1 MRSYLVSRVLG
12 MIPTLAVISVIIFT
26 VIQLPEG
33 DIVSSTLDRL
43 QAQGVDVTEEYV
55 QNLRAQ
61 YNLDKPLVLQYFFW
75 AGNFVTG
82 DMGYSYLFSRPVNE
96 LVWERLGYTLS
107 ITVSALLFTWIV
119 ALPIG
124 IYSAVRQYSIGD
136 YVMTAIALVGL
147 ATPPFLL
154 ALIFMH
160 VGFEWFGVST
170 GGLFSPE
177 FEDAA
182 WSLARV
188 VDLLSHMWLPMVI
201 VGLGSAAFTM
211 RILRAN
217 LLDEL
222 NKPYVVT
229 ARAKGVRS
237 WKLVLKYPVRIAI
250 NPFISNIGLMLPGLV
265 SGEALVSLVMGLPTI
280 GPLLLQALLNQ
291 DMFLAGSLLMWLAI
305 LTVVGILLS
314 DLLLAWVDPRIRFE

>member
-12 MIPTLAVISVIIFT
+12 MVPTLAVISVIIFT

-61 YNLDKPLVLQYFFW
+61 YNLDKPLVLQYFYW
-75 AGNFVTG
+75 AGNFLTG

-107 ITVSALLFTWIV
+107 ITVSALFFTWIV

-124 IYSAVRQYSIGD
+124 IYSAVRQYSISD
-136 YVMTAIALVGL
+136 YVMTSIALVGL

-160 VGFEWFGVST
+160 IGFEWFGVST

-182 WSLARV
+182 WSGARV
-188 VDLLSHMWLPMVI
+188 ADLLAHLWLPMII
-201 VGLGSAAFTM
+201 VGMGSAAFTM

-229 ARAKGVRS
+229 ARAKGVRPA
-237 WKLVLKYPVRIAI
+237 KLVLKYPVRIAI

-280 GPLLLQALLNQ
+280 GPLLLQSLLNQ

>member
-61 YNLDKPLVLQYFFW
+61 YNLDKPLVLQYFYW
-75 AGNFVTG
+75 AGNFLSG

-107 ITVSALLFTWIV
+107 ITVSALLFTWLV

-136 YVMTAIALVGL
+136 YVMTTVALVGL

-160 VGFEWFGVST
+160 IGFEWFGVST

-182 WSLARV
+182 WSWARV
-188 VDLLSHMWLPMVI
+188 ADLLSHMWLPMVI
-201 VGLGSAAFTM
+201 VGLGAAAFTM

-229 ARAKGVRS
+229 ARAKGVRP

-250 NPFISNIGLMLPGLV
+250 NPFISNIGLMLPSLV

-314 DLLLAWVDPRIRFE
+314 DVLLAWVDPRIRFE

>member
-1 MRSYLVSRVLG
+1 MRSYLVTRVLG
-12 MIPTLAVISVIIFT
+12 LIPTLAIISVIIFT

-33 DIVSSTLDRL
+33 DIVSSMLDRL
-43 QAQGVDVTEEYV
+43 QAQGVDTTEEYV

-61 YNLDKPLVLQYFFW
+61 YNLDKPMVLQYFYW
-75 AGNFVTG
+75 AGNFITG

-107 ITVSALLFTWIV
+107 ITLTALMFTWVV
-119 ALPIG
+119 ALPVG
-124 IYSAVRQYSIGD
+124 IYSAVRQYTIAD
-136 YVMTAIALVGL
+136 YVMTTIALVGL

-160 VGFEWFGVST
+160 IGFEWFGIST

-177 FEDAA
+177 FEDVP
-182 WSLARV
+182 WSFAKLGDMLA
-188 VDLLSHMWLPMVI
+188 HIWLPMII
-201 VGLGSAAFTM
+201 VGAGGAAFTM

-229 ARAKGVRS
+229 ARAKGVRPA
-237 WKLVLKYPVRIAI
+237 KLVIKYPVRIAI
-250 NPFISNIGLMLPGLV
+250 NPFISNIGLMLPALI
-265 SGEALVSLVMGLPTI
+265 SGEALVGMVMGLPTI
-280 GPLLLQALLNQ
+280 GPLLLQSLLNQ
-291 DMFLAGSLLMWLAI
+291 DMFLAGSILMWLAM
-305 LTVVGILLS
+305 LVVFGILLS

>member
-55 QNLRAQ
+55 QNLSAQ

-182 WSLARV
+182 WSWARV

-201 VGLGSAAFTM
+201 VGLGAAAFTM

-229 ARAKGVRS
+229 ARAKGVRP
-237 WKLVLKYPVRIAI
+237 WRLVLKYPVRIAI

>member
-1 MRSYLVSRVLG
+1 MRSYLLSRVLG
-12 MIPTLAVISVIIFT
+12 MIPTLAVISVIIFV

-33 DIVSSTLDRL
+33 DIVSSMLDRL
-43 QAQGVDVTEEYV
+43 QAQGVDTTEEYV

-61 YNLDKPLVLQYFFW
+61 YNLDKPLVLQYFYW
-75 AGNFVTG
+75 AGNFLTG
-82 DMGYSYLFSRPVNE
+82 DMGYSYLFSRPVND
-96 LVWERLGYTLS
+96 LLWERLGYTLS
-107 ITVSALLFTWIV
+107 ITISALLFTWVV

-136 YVMTAIALVGL
+136 YIMTSVALVGL

-154 ALIFMH
+154 ALVFMH
-160 VGFEWFGVST
+160 LGFEWFGVST

-177 FEDAA
+177 YEDAS
-182 WSLARV
+182 WSMGRLG
-188 VDLLSHMWLPMVI
+188 DLLAHLWLPMII
-201 VGLGSAAFTM
+201 VGLGAAAFTM

-229 ARAKGVRS
+229 ARAKGVS
-237 WKLVLKYPVRIAI
+237 PAKLVLKYPVRIAI
-250 NPFISNIGLMLPGLV
+250 NPFISTIGLALPGLI
-265 SGEALVSLVMGLPTI
+265 SGEAIVSLVMGLPTI

-305 LTVVGILLS
+305 LTVLGILLS
-314 DLLLAWVDPRIRFE
+314 DVLLAWVDPRIRLE

>member
-61 YNLDKPLVLQYFFW
+61 YNLDKPLVLQYFYW
-75 AGNFVTG
+75 AGNFLTG

-136 YVMTAIALVGL
+136 YIMTTFALVGL

>member
-61 YNLDKPLVLQYFFW
+61 YNLDKPLVLQYFYW
-75 AGNFVTG
+75 AGNFLTG
-82 DMGYSYLFSRPVNE
+82 DMGYSYLFSRPVNQ

-136 YVMTAIALVGL
+136 YIMTTFALVGL

>member
-61 YNLDKPLVLQYFFW
+61 YNLDKPLVLQYFYW
-75 AGNFVTG
+75 AGNFLTG

-107 ITVSALLFTWIV
+107 ITVSALLFTWLV

-124 IYSAVRQYSIGD
+124 IYSAVRQYSLGD
-136 YVMTAIALVGL
+136 YVMTTVALVGL

-160 VGFEWFGVST
+160 IGFEWFGVST

-182 WSLARV
+182 WSWARV
-188 VDLLSHMWLPMVI
+188 ADLLSHMWLPMVI
-201 VGLGSAAFTM
+201 VGLGAAAFTM

-229 ARAKGVRS
+229 ARAKGVRP

-250 NPFISNIGLMLPGLV
+250 NPFISNIGLMLPSLV

-314 DLLLAWVDPRIRFE
+314 DVLLAWVDPRIRFE

>member
-61 YNLDKPLVLQYFFW
+61 YNLDKPLVLQYFYW
-75 AGNFVTG
+75 AGNFLTG

-136 YVMTAIALVGL
+136 YIMTTFALVGL

-188 VDLLSHMWLPMVI
+188 ADLLSHMWLPMVI
-201 VGLGSAAFTM
+201 VGLGAAAFTM

>member
-1 MRSYLVSRVLG
+1 MTSYLATRLLG
-12 MIPTLAVISVIIFT
+12 LIPTLAIISVIIFT

-33 DIVSSTLDRL
+33 DIVSSMLDRL
-43 QAQGVDVTEEYV
+43 QAQGVDITEEYV

-61 YNLDKPLVLQYFFW
+61 YNLDKPMVLQYFYW
-75 AGNFVTG
+75 AGNFLTG

-107 ITVSALLFTWIV
+107 ITLSALVFTWVV

-124 IYSAVRQYSIGD
+124 IYSAIRQYTIGD
-136 YVMTAIALVGL
+136 YILTTIALVGL

-160 VGFEWFGVST
+160 IGFEWLGIST

-177 FEDAA
+177 YEDVA
-182 WSLARV
+182 WSVAKVGDMLT
-188 VDLLSHMWLPMVI
+188 HIWLPMVI
-201 VGLGSAAFTM
+201 VGAGGAAFTM

-229 ARAKGVRS
+229 ARAKGVAPA
-237 WKLVLKYPVRIAI
+237 KLVIKYPVRIAI
-250 NPFISNIGLMLPGLV
+250 NPFISNIGLMLPALI
-265 SGEALVSLVMGLPTI
+265 SGEALVGMVMGLPTI
-280 GPLLLQALLNQ
+280 GPLLLQSLLNQ
-291 DMFLAGSLLMWLAI
+291 DMFLAGSLLMWLAV
-305 LTVVGILLS
+305 LVVLGILLS

>member
-61 YNLDKPLVLQYFFW
+61 YNLDQPLVLQYFYW
-75 AGNFVTG
+75 AGNFLTG

-107 ITVSALLFTWIV
+107 ITVSALLFTWLV

-124 IYSAVRQYSIGD
+124 IYSAVRQYSLGD
-136 YVMTAIALVGL
+136 YVMTTVALVGL

-160 VGFEWFGVST
+160 IGFEWFGVST

-182 WSLARV
+182 WSWARV
-188 VDLLSHMWLPMVI
+188 ADLLSHMWLPMVI
-201 VGLGSAAFTM
+201 VGLGAAAFTM

-229 ARAKGVRS
+229 ARAKGVRP

-250 NPFISNIGLMLPGLV
+250 NPFISNIGLMLPSLV

-314 DLLLAWVDPRIRFE
+314 DVLLAWVDPRIRFE

>member
-188 VDLLSHMWLPMVI
+188 ADLLSHMWLPMVI
-201 VGLGSAAFTM
+201 VGLGAAAFTM

>member
-1 MRSYLVSRVLG
+1 MRGYVVSRLLG
-12 MIPTLAVISVIIFT
+12 MIPTLAIISVIVFV

-33 DIVSSTLDRL
+33 DIVTSQLDRL
-43 QAQGVDVTEEYV
+43 QAQGVDITEEFV

-61 YNLDKPLVLQYFFW
+61 YNLDKPMVQQYFYW
-75 AGNFVTG
+75 IANFLSG
-82 DMGYSYLFSRPVNE
+82 DMGYSLLFNRPVND
-96 LVWERLGYTLS
+96 LLWERLGYTLS
-107 ITVSALLFTWIV
+107 ITISALVFTWVV

-136 YVMTAIALVGL
+136 YAMTTLALVGL

-160 VGFEWFGVST
+160 IGFNWFGIST

-177 FEDAA
+177 YEDAP
-182 WSLARV
+182 WSGAKVLDMLA
-188 VDLLSHMWLPMVI
+188 HIWLPMII
-201 VGLGSAAFTM
+201 VGAGGAAYNM

-229 ARAKGVRS
+229 ARAKGVRPA
-237 WKLVLKYPVRIAI
+237 KLVLKYPVRIAI
-250 NPFISNIGLMLPGLV
+250 NPFISTIGLMLPALV
-265 SGEALVSLVMGLPTI
+265 SAEVLVSLVMGLPTI
-280 GPLLLQALLNQ
+280 GPLLAQSLQNQ
-291 DMFLAGSLLMWLAI
+291 DMFLAGSLMMWLSI

-314 DLLLAWVDPRIRFE
+314 DLLLAWLDPRIRFE

>member
-61 YNLDKPLVLQYFFW
+61 YNLDKPLVLQYFYW
-75 AGNFVTG
+75 AGNFLTG

-107 ITVSALLFTWIV
+107 ITVSALLFTWLV

-124 IYSAVRQYSIGD
+124 IYSAVRQYSLGD
-136 YVMTAIALVGL
+136 YVMTTVALVGL

-160 VGFEWFGVST
+160 IGFEWFGVST

-182 WSLARV
+182 WSWARV
-188 VDLLSHMWLPMVI
+188 ADLLSHMWLPMVI
-201 VGLGSAAFTM
+201 VGLGAAAFTM

-229 ARAKGVRS
+229 ARAKGVPA

-250 NPFISNIGLMLPGLV
+250 NPFISNIGLMLPSLV

-314 DLLLAWVDPRIRFE
+314 DVLLAWVDPRIRFE

>member
-61 YNLDKPLVLQYFFW
+61 YNLDKPLVLQYFYW
-75 AGNFVTG
+75 AGNFLTG
-82 DMGYSYLFSRPVNE
+82 DMGYSYLFSRPVNQ
-96 LVWERLGYTLS
+96 LVWERLGFTLS

-136 YVMTAIALVGL
+136 YVMTTFALVGL

-160 VGFEWFGVST
+160 LGFEWFGVST

-188 VDLLSHMWLPMVI
+188 ADLLSHMWLPMVI

>member
-61 YNLDKPLVLQYFFW
+61 YNLDKPLVLQYIYW
-75 AGNFVTG
+75 AGNFLIG
-82 DMGYSYLFSRPVNE
+82 NMGYSYLFSRPVNE

-107 ITVSALLFTWIV
+107 ITVSALLFTWLV

-124 IYSAVRQYSIGD
+124 IYSAVRQYSLGD
-136 YVMTAIALVGL
+136 YVMTTVALVGL

-182 WSLARV
+182 WSWARV
-188 VDLLSHMWLPMVI
+188 ADLLSHMWLPMVI
-201 VGLGSAAFTM
+201 VGLGAAAFTM

-229 ARAKGVRS
+229 ARAKGVRP

-250 NPFISNIGLMLPGLV
+250 NPFISNIGLMLPSLV

>member
-1 MRSYLVSRVLG
+1 MRSYLVSRLLG
-12 MIPTLAVISVIIFT
+12 MIPTLAIISVIVFT

-33 DIVSSTLDRL
+33 DIVSSMLDRL
-43 QAQGVDVTEEYV
+43 QAQGVDVTQEYV
-55 QNLRAQ
+55 ENLRSQ
-61 YNLDKPLVLQYFFW
+61 YNLDKPMVLQYFYW
-75 AGNFVTG
+75 AGNFLTG
-82 DMGYSYLFSRPVNE
+82 DMGYSILFNRPVNE

-107 ITVSALLFTWIV
+107 ITFSALVFTWIV

-124 IYSAVRQYSIGD
+124 IYSAVRQYTIGD
-136 YVMTAIALVGL
+136 YLMTTLALVGL

-160 VGFEWFGVST
+160 VGFTWFGIST

-177 FEDAA
+177 YEDAP
-182 WSLARV
+182 WSLAKFG
-188 VDLLSHMWLPMVI
+188 DMLAHIWLPMVI
-201 VGLGSAAFTM
+201 VGASGAAFTM

-229 ARAKGVRS
+229 ARAKGVGPA
-237 WKLVLKYPVRIAI
+237 KLVIKYPVRIAI
-250 NPFISNIGLMLPGLV
+250 NPFISNIGLMLPALI
-265 SGEALVSLVMGLPTI
+265 SGEALVGMVMGLPTI
-280 GPLLLQALLNQ
+280 GPLLLQSLLNQ
-291 DMFLAGSLLMWLAI
+291 DMFLAGSLLMWLAA
-305 LTVVGILLS
+305 LVVIGILIS

>member
-61 YNLDKPLVLQYFFW
+61 YNLDKPLVLQYFYW
-75 AGNFVTG
+75 AGNFLTG

-107 ITVSALLFTWIV
+107 ITVSALLFTWLV

-136 YVMTAIALVGL
+136 YVMTTVALVGL

-160 VGFEWFGVST
+160 IGFEWFGVST

-182 WSLARV
+182 WSWARV
-188 VDLLSHMWLPMVI
+188 ADLLSHMWLPMVI
-201 VGLGSAAFTM
+201 VGLGAAAFTM

-229 ARAKGVRS
+229 ARAKGVRP

-250 NPFISNIGLMLPGLV
+250 NPFISNIGLMLPSLV

-314 DLLLAWVDPRIRFE
+314 DVLLAWVDPRIRFE

>member
-1 MRSYLVSRVLG
+1 MRSYLVSRLLG
-12 MIPTLAVISVIIFT
+12 MIPTLAIISVIVFT

-33 DIVSSTLDRL
+33 DIVSSMLDRL

-55 QNLRAQ
+55 ENLRSQ
-61 YNLDKPLVLQYFFW
+61 YNLDKPMVLQYFYW
-75 AGNFVTG
+75 AVNFLTG
-82 DMGYSYLFSRPVNE
+82 DMGYSILFNRPVNE

-107 ITVSALLFTWIV
+107 ITISALVFTWIV

-124 IYSAVRQYSIGD
+124 IYSAVRQYTIGD
-136 YVMTAIALVGL
+136 YLMTTLALVGL

-160 VGFEWFGVST
+160 IGFTWFGIST

-177 FEDAA
+177 FEDAP
-182 WSLARV
+182 WSLAKFG
-188 VDLLSHMWLPMVI
+188 DMLAHIWLPMVI
-201 VGLGSAAFTM
+201 VGASGAAFTM

-229 ARAKGVRS
+229 ARAKGVS
-237 WKLVLKYPVRIAI
+237 PAKLVIKYPVRIAI
-250 NPFISNIGLMLPGLV
+250 NPFISNIGLMLPALI
-265 SGEALVSLVMGLPTI
+265 SGEALVGMVMGLPTI
-280 GPLLLQALLNQ
+280 GPLLLQSLLNQ
-291 DMFLAGSLLMWLAI
+291 DMFLAGSLLMWLAA
-305 LTVVGILLS
+305 LVVIGILVS

>member
-1 MRSYLVSRVLG
+1 MRSYLLSRVLG

-61 YNLDKPLVLQYFFW
+61 YNLDKPLVLQYIYW
-75 AGNFVTG
+75 AGNFLIG
-82 DMGYSYLFSRPVNE
+82 NMGYSYLFSRPVNE

-107 ITVSALLFTWIV
+107 ITVSALLFTWLV

-124 IYSAVRQYSIGD
+124 IYSAVRQYSLGD
-136 YVMTAIALVGL
+136 YVMTTVALVGL

-182 WSLARV
+182 WSWARV
-188 VDLLSHMWLPMVI
+188 ADLLSHMWLPMVI
-201 VGLGSAAFTM
+201 VGLGAAAFTM

-229 ARAKGVRS
+229 ARAKGVRP

-250 NPFISNIGLMLPGLV
+250 NPFISNIGLMLPSLV

>member
-1 MRSYLVSRVLG
+1 
-12 MIPTLAVISVIIFT
+12 
-26 VIQLPEG
+26 
-33 DIVSSTLDRL
+33 
-43 QAQGVDVTEEYV
+43 
-55 QNLRAQ
+55 
-61 YNLDKPLVLQYFFW
+61 
-75 AGNFVTG
+75 
-82 DMGYSYLFSRPVNE
+82 MGYSHLYSRPVND
-96 LVWERLGYTLS
+96 LLWERLGYTLS
-107 ITVSALLFTWIV
+107 ITVSALFFTWLV

-124 IYSAVRQYSIGD
+124 IYSAIRQYSIGD
-136 YVMTAIALVGL
+136 YILTSIALVGL
-147 ATPPFLL
+147 ATPPFLV

-160 VGFEWFGVST
+160 IGFDWFGVST

-177 FEDAA
+177 YEDAP

-188 VDLLSHMWLPMVI
+188 ADLFAHLWLPMII

-229 ARAKGVRS
+229 ARAKGVS
-237 WKLVLKYPVRIAI
+237 PAKLIIKYPVRIAI
-250 NPFISNIGLMLPGLV
+250 NPFISTIGFVLPALI
-265 SGEALVSLVMGLPTI
+265 SGEAIVSLVMGLPTI
-280 GPLLLQALLNQ
+280 GPLLLTALLNQ

-314 DLLLAWVDPRIRFE
+314 DILLAWIDPRIRFE

>member
-12 MIPTLAVISVIIFT
+12 MVPTLAVISVIIFT

-61 YNLDKPLVLQYFFW
+61 YNLDKPLVLQYFYW
-75 AGNFVTG
+75 AGNFLTG

-107 ITVSALLFTWIV
+107 ITVSALFFTWIV

-136 YVMTAIALVGL
+136 YVMTSVALVGL

-160 VGFEWFGVST
+160 IGFEWFGVST

-182 WSLARV
+182 WSWARV
-188 VDLLSHMWLPMVI
+188 ADLLAHLWLPMII
-201 VGLGSAAFTM
+201 VGMGSAAFTM

-229 ARAKGVRS
+229 ARAKGVRPA
-237 WKLVLKYPVRIAI
+237 KLVLKYPVRIAI

-280 GPLLLQALLNQ
+280 GPLLLQSLLNQ

>member
-61 YNLDKPLVLQYFFW
+61 YNLDKPLVLQYFYW
-75 AGNFVTG
+75 AGNFLTG

-107 ITVSALLFTWIV
+107 ITVSALLFTWLV

-124 IYSAVRQYSIGD
+124 IYSAVRQYSLGD
-136 YVMTAIALVGL
+136 YVMTTVALVGL

-160 VGFEWFGVST
+160 IGFEWFGVST

-182 WSLARV
+182 WSWARV
-188 VDLLSHMWLPMVI
+188 ADLLSHMWLPMVI
-201 VGLGSAAFTM
+201 VGLGAAAFTM

-229 ARAKGVRS
+229 ARAKGVRP
-237 WKLVLKYPVRIAI
+237 WRLVLKYPVRIAI
-250 NPFISNIGLMLPGLV
+250 NPFISNIGLMLPSLV

-314 DLLLAWVDPRIRFE
+314 DVLLAWVDPRIRFE

>member
-1 MRSYLVSRVLG
+1 MRSYLLSRVLG
-12 MIPTLAVISVIIFT
+12 MIPTLAVISVIIFV

-33 DIVSSTLDRL
+33 DIVSSMLDRL
-43 QAQGVDVTEEYV
+43 QAQGVDTTEEYV

-61 YNLDKPLVLQYFFW
+61 YNLDKPLVLQYFYW
-75 AGNFVTG
+75 AGNFLTG
-82 DMGYSYLFSRPVNE
+82 DMGYSYLFSRPVND
-96 LVWERLGYTLS
+96 LLWERLGYTLS
-107 ITVSALLFTWIV
+107 ITISALLFTWVV
-119 ALPIG
+119 ALPVG

-136 YVMTAIALVGL
+136 YIMTSVALVGL

-154 ALIFMH
+154 ALVFMH
-160 VGFEWFGVST
+160 LGFEWFGVST

-177 FEDAA
+177 YEDAP
-182 WSLARV
+182 WSMGRLG
-188 VDLLSHMWLPMVI
+188 DLLAHLWLPMII
-201 VGLGSAAFTM
+201 VGLGAAAFTM

-229 ARAKGVRS
+229 ARAKGVS
-237 WKLVLKYPVRIAI
+237 PAKLVLKYPVRIAI
-250 NPFISNIGLMLPGLV
+250 NPFISTIGLALPGLI
-265 SGEALVSLVMGLPTI
+265 SGEAIVSLVMGLPTI

-305 LTVVGILLS
+305 LTVLGILLS
-314 DLLLAWVDPRIRFE
+314 DVLLAWVDPRIRLE

>member
-1 MRSYLVSRVLG
+1 MRSYLISRLLG
-12 MIPTLAVISVIIFT
+12 MIPTLAVISVIIFV
-26 VIQLPEG
+26 VIQLPPG
-33 DIVSSTLDRL
+33 DIVTSMLDRL
-43 QAQGVDVTEEYV
+43 QAQGVDTTEEYV

-61 YNLDKPLVLQYFFW
+61 YNLDKPLVLQYFYW
-75 AGNFVTG
+75 AGNLLTG
-82 DMGYSYLFSRPVNE
+82 DMGYSHLYSRPVND
-96 LVWERLGYTLS
+96 LLWERLGYTLS
-107 ITVSALLFTWIV
+107 ITISALFFTWLV

-124 IYSAVRQYSIGD
+124 IYSAIRQYSIGD
-136 YVMTAIALVGL
+136 YILTSIALVGL
-147 ATPPFLL
+147 ATPPFLV

-160 VGFEWFGVST
+160 IGFDWFGVST

-177 FEDAA
+177 YEDAP
-182 WSLARV
+182 WSWARV
-188 VDLLSHMWLPMVI
+188 ADLLAHIWLPMII

-229 ARAKGVRS
+229 ARAKGVS
-237 WKLVLKYPVRIAI
+237 PAKLIIKYPVRIAI
-250 NPFISNIGLMLPGLV
+250 NPFISTIGFVLPSLI
-265 SGEALVSLVMGLPTI
+265 SGEAIVSLVMGLPTI

-314 DLLLAWVDPRIRFE
+314 DILLAWIDPRIRFE